1 MSGPVESVTPIEAS
15 RLRDAVLVDVREA
28 DEFAAG
34 HAPQAIHVALGD
46 LEANVDRLAPSRTI
60 VCVCRSGNRSMLAA
74 QYLAANGR
82 DARNLDGGMRAWAA
96 AALEIV
102 DANGQPG
109 TVI

>member
-1 MSGPVESVTPIEAS
+1 MSTAVESITPIEAS
-15 RLRDAVLVDVREA
+15 RLGDAVLIDVREA

-34 HAPQAIHVALGD
+34 HAPQAVHVALGD
-46 LEANVDRLAPSRTI
+46 LEANVDHLAPGRTI

-74 QYLAANGR
+74 QFLTAHGR

-96 AALEIV
+96 AELDIV
-102 DANGQPG
+102 DARGRAG